1 MKPISAIGNH
11 MSDPS
16 IQGLGDDYPSDVYG
30 YTSFDPGSGGSD
42 SGGSFWDDYGGGM
55 LTATGGIMKLID
67 SWVSKPTTAVKNTYT
82 YPGNQGNQNTSNNP
96 PASQQTPQQ
105 PSQPL
110 SATTIIIWS
119 GVGLALIACT
129 ALVIAGNKQKK
140 KSLDLQP
147 QH

>member
-11 MSDPS
+11 MSHPL
-16 IQGLGDDYPSDVYG
+16 IQGLGDDYPSDDYG
-30 YTSFDPGSGGSD
+30 YTSFDPGGGGSD
-42 SGGSFWDDYGGGM
+42 SGGRFWDDYGSGM

-67 SWVSKPTTAVKNTYT
+67 SFMSKSTTPVKNTYT

-96 PASQQTPQQ
+96 PDSQQTQQ
-105 PSQPL
+105 QSSQTL

-129 ALVIAGNKQKK
+129 ALIMAGNKQKK
-140 KSLDLQP
+140 KSRQLQL
-147 QH
+147 Q